1 MKKYSAII
9 IDDEDNNLLLLNH
22 FISKFCLSIDIINQ
36 AASIEEAL
44 VVIDQAKPDI
54 LFLDIQLNDKVVFDL
69 LDVIDFSDIEIIFV
83 TAFDFYALKAF
94 KYNAVDFILKPIS
107 IEDLTLAVNKCIKRI
122 EEKKAFEVSNVFDI
136 DQNTPAQASNFITIT
151 SLNKV
156 DVIKKE
162 DIVFC
167 KSDGRYTTFY
177 LKSNEEVVACR
188 NLGEFEQM
196 LDVIN
201 FFRIHHSYIVN
212 INYILNI
219 NKKAGYYCEMTN
231 KIMLPVSKRRQE
243 SLNKFLKI
251 RS

>member
-22 FISKFCLSIDIINQ
+22 FISKFCISIDIINQ
-36 AASIEEAL
+36 AASIEEAI

-54 LFLDIQLNDKVVFDL
+54 LFLDIQLNDKEVFSL

-83 TAFDFYALKAF
+83 TAYDFYALKAF

-107 IEDLTLAVNKCIKRI
+107 IEDLILAVNKCIKRI
-122 EEKKAFEVSNVFDI
+122 EEKKSFEINSYYNGVENSA
-136 DQNTPAQASNFITIT
+136 AQLSNFITISSIDKLT
-151 SLNKV
+151 
-156 DVIKKE
+156 VIRKE
-162 DIVFC
+162 EIIFC

-177 LKSNEEVVACR
+177 LNNAEEIVACK
-188 NLGEFEQM
+188 NLGEFEQA

-212 INYILNI
+212 VNYIINI
-219 NKKAGYYCEMTN
+219 DKRAGYCCEMVN
-231 KIMLPVSKRRQE
+231 KIILPVAKRRQE
-243 SLNKFLKI
+243 GLNKFLKI
-251 RS
+251 KN